1 MGVGIRRIILQILA
15 YTLYALVAF
24 VVFVYLLFPYDLL
37 RQRLMEW
44 ASQDGVQLVL
54 ARLHPV
60 FPPGLRAESMRLQV
74 DSFSPSEATMSI
86 ETFRV
91 HPEWFAL
98 VSRNMQ
104 LRFEAGLY
112 RGRLEGEA
120 RYIKVEGMPLWEVK
134 TRFTD
139 LDMTQYA
146 LLRKDGKAFIR
157 GRLGGAATATLTNDG
172 QMQDGSLNLRV
183 QSGALLGV
191 PGWQVQLPREIAC
204 DTLQGELKT
213 PAKQPGTL
221 LLTCQG
227 KDLFIEA
234 RGTMAWKTPL
244 ADSLLNVRWQ
254 VRSEEAYKPELELLS
269 TVVRRRPDRRGE
281 LSFRLQGPLRQL
293 RTTGA

>member
-1 MGVGIRRIILQILA
+1 
-15 YTLYALVAF
+15 

-37 RQRLMEW
+37 QQRLMEW
-44 ASQDGVQLVL
+44 ASRDGIQLVL

-86 ETFRV
+86 ETLRV

-98 VSRNMQ
+98 LSRNMQ

-120 RYIKVEGMPLWEVK
+120 RYTKVEGVPLWEVK

-157 GRLGGAATATLTNDG
+157 GRLGGDATATLTSGG
-172 QMQDGSLNLRV
+172 QMQDSSLNLRV
-183 QSGALLGV
+183 QSAVLAGV

-213 PAKQPGTL
+213 TAKQASTVV
-221 LLTCQG
+221 LTCQG
-227 KDLFIEA
+227 KDLFIDG
-234 RGTMAWKTPL
+234 RGTVAWKTPL
-244 ADSLLNVRWQ
+244 VDSQLNVRWQ
-254 VRSEEAYKPELELLS
+254 IRSEEAYKPELAFLAS
-269 TVVRRRPDRRGE
+269 RVRKRPDRRGE
-281 LSFRLQGPLRQL
+281 ISFRLQGPLRKL
-293 RTTGA
+293 ETGA